1 MTTVVE
7 REIIIELARSVAN
20 IGEAVKVI
28 GGAMPLL
35 ETRDEVDKL
44 CDESIESLKT
54 ILNLIDQEWL
64 KDG

>member
-1 MTTVVE
+1 MTTVAE

-28 GGAMPLL
+28 GASMPQQ
-35 ETRDEVDKL
+35 ETREEVDKL
-44 CDESIESLKT
+44 CDESIDSLKT
-54 ILNLIDQEWL
+54 ILKLIDQEWL